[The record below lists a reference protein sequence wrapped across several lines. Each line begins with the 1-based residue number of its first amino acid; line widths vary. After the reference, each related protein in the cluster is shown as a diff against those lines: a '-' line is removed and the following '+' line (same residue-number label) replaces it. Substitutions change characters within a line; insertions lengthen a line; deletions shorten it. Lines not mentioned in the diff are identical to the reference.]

1 MTRYRAGVIGLGRMG
16 STFDDEI
23 RWGGLT
29 FLPYCH
35 GPAYYH
41 SPLVDLVAGA
51 DLHPDQRSVFGE
63 RWGIGEDHMYAGYNE
78 MLAQE
83 DLDIVSVCTTAR
95 HRSRIVQEVAK
106 SSVKVIWAEKPMSL
120 SLEEADEMVR
130 ACRDEGVRLAVNCAR
145 RWHPLFNEAKQMI
158 EAGELGDILQ
168 VTGYGKCKLSINGS
182 HLLDIIHYMAGG
194 KVEWLWGEMESDEEA
209 AGDDDLAGNAYLAFD
224 NGVRGY
230 VRSMDCGAADWEID
244 VVGEKGRIRSMG
256 NGMDWEMVRL
266 VAPDRDGHGA
276 RPLSTRAEYPL
287 ASEIPI
293 PLPDSDAGRRPEHRR
308 GPGLVHRKRPRPQ
321 VRRRGRPGCAGG
333 RHRDAGIAPSR
344 RREGHAAARGP
355 LPADPVQRDSRIR
368 RAPPPS
374 RLEASPPQTPVKGY
388 LASLRLCVYSLIS
401 KNGCAIVGDRQHKC

>member
-23 RWGGLT
+23 RRGGLT

-63 RWGIGEDHMYAGYNE
+63 RWGIGEDHMYADYNE
-78 MLAQE
+78 MMAQE

-287 ASEIPI
+287 QVKYPYPFPTRMQGGGLNIVEDLVSCIENGHDPKC
-293 PLPDSDAGRRPEHRR
+293 AGEDGLAALEVAIAMRESHRR
-308 GPGLVHRKRPRPQ
+308 GGEKVTLPLEDRSLLILSNEIAGDDVPR
-321 VRRRGRPGCAGG
+321 RLRG
-333 RHRDAGIAPSR
+333 
-344 RREGHAAARGP
+344 
-355 LPADPVQRDSRIR
+355 
-368 RAPPPS
+368 
-374 RLEASPPQTPVKGY
+374 
-388 LASLRLCVYSLIS
+388 
-401 KNGCAIVGDRQHKC
+401 